1 MKISIK
7 TKIIVA
13 VFCFLAV
20 FCTLVCT
27 YVFDKLGRYKCEM
40 ARLYNCHTAVQ
51 HRQQEDI
58 EILFK
63 RLNKIDA
70 LQQHE
75 EERIEKL
82 EWLRT
87 HRY

>member
-1 MKISIK
+1 MKLKGWVIS
-7 TKIIVA
+7 
-13 VFCFLAV
+13 
-20 FCTLVCT
+20 FCTLLIIGTLCTT

-40 ARLYNCHTAVQ
+40 ARLYNYHTAVQ

-58 EILFK
+58 DILFK

-75 EERIEKL
+75 EDRIEKL
-82 EWLRT
+82 EWLST
-87 HRY
+87 HKY